1 MNIAHHLILFLLSFI
16 IYIKLVFL
24 PHYSLLSVRFYLSAH
39 TLFPGS
45 GVEGGC
51 PHSSQGHLR
60 HPCVCNKVR
69 VWTDAASTAPSRCV
83 RDTHWLCGRGMSP
96 HQASHLPHAP
106 LSWQRHSPRTHQG
119 QGPMRIG
126 HYCHQRQGFPMGS
139 EDGHRHRQFSF
150 SCVTLGKSSN
160 YSLVGGVEP
169 GNTWAL
175 PPRIFCD
182 SEVPKSTNRFKFRCL
197 IWGLVL
203 NNDPQA
209 IS

>member
-1 MNIAHHLILFLLSFI
+1 M
-16 IYIKLVFL
+16 
-24 PHYSLLSVRFYLSAH
+24 
-39 TLFPGS
+39 
-45 GVEGGC
+45 
-51 PHSSQGHLR
+51 
-60 HPCVCNKVR
+60 CNKVR

-83 RDTHWLCGRGMSP
+83 RDTHWLCGRGTFP

-126 HYCHQRQGFPMGS
+126 HYCHQRQCFPMGS
-139 EDGHRHRQFSF
+139 EDRHRHRQFSF

-175 PPRIFCD
+175 PARIFCD

-203 NNDPQA
+203 NNDPEA
-209 IS
+209 ISQDEAPCLHEKMYVETGASTSSEGWMDSLVFRQSPCQAVGHKDHKRVNDDCPWNTAT